1 MPRICDEI
9 KRLRDSNL
17 GCAQTIIQLNREFGQ
32 KSENLTAH

>member
-17 GCAQTIIQLNREFGQ
+17 GCAETIIQLNREYRQ
-32 KSENLTAH
+32 NSENLSAH